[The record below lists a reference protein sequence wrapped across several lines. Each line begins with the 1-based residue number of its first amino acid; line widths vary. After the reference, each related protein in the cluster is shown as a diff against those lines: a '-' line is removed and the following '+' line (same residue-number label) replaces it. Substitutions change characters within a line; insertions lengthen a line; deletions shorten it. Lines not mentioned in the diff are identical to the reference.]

1 MSAAANPASA
11 ARRSWSLDRPLAA
24 LEDHLWVRRNRANPC
39 AGTLAVQL
47 HNDVE
52 LPRGRTSLLTDS
64 KVRVLPAW
72 HVRLELEMS
81 NSLVASFDRGKRHS
95 HGLACSSNANGL
107 CSRVCALTNCNYC
120 EFQMLSPN

>member
-81 NSLVASFDRGKRHS
+81 NSLVASFDRGS
-95 HGLACSSNANGL
+95 GIATGWLAAQSLLSGLRPNQLQLLGVSN
-107 CSRVCALTNCNYC
+107 T
-120 EFQMLSPN
+120 